1 MNQVAVR
8 NRQGEGV
15 DIFWGLNFMYLEGH
29 ILIKK
34 ICAAGVW
41 HKTKIKVRTG
51 AVNFMIIRSEE
62 LPIEQR
68 TGERNGT
75 LIRLLMPEQMHGR
88 SRLFARILL
97 KPGARAPYHQHNGDC
112 EAYYILSGEGQAN
125 DNGVISQVKAGDI
138 IFTDSG
144 ESHSIEN
151 TSEKDL
157 EYIAL
162 ITLV

>member
-1 MNQVAVR
+1 
-8 NRQGEGV
+8 
-15 DIFWGLNFMYLEGH
+15 
-29 ILIKK
+29 
-34 ICAAGVW
+34 
-41 HKTKIKVRTG
+41 
-51 AVNFMIIRSEE
+51 MIIRSEE

-75 LIRLLMPEQMHGR
+75 LIRLLSPEKMYGKN
-88 SRLFARILL
+88 RLFARILL
-97 KPGARAPYHQHNGDC
+97 KPGAKAPYHQHEGDC
-112 EAYYILSGEGQAN
+112 EAYYILSGVGQVN

-151 TSEKDL
+151 TGDNDL

-162 ITLV
+162 IPII

>member
-1 MNQVAVR
+1 
-8 NRQGEGV
+8 
-15 DIFWGLNFMYLEGH
+15 
-29 ILIKK
+29 
-34 ICAAGVW
+34 
-41 HKTKIKVRTG
+41 
-51 AVNFMIIRSEE
+51 MIMRSEE
-62 LPIEQR
+62 LLVEQR
-68 TGERNGT
+68 IGERNGT
-75 LIRLLMPEQMHGR
+75 LIRLLTPEQMHGKN
-88 SRLFARILL
+88 RLFARILL

-125 DNGVISQVKAGDI
+125 DNGIIAKVKAGDI

-151 TSEKDL
+151 TGEGDL